1 MQKLK
6 NNEAR
11 PKFTCSYKK
20 RVLPERKIA
29 EKKKKKKKKKKKNNN
44 NNNNNN
50 NKSYYLS
57 TTIKI
62 IVTDN

>member
-29 EKKKKKKKKKKKNNN
+29 EKKKKKKKKNN